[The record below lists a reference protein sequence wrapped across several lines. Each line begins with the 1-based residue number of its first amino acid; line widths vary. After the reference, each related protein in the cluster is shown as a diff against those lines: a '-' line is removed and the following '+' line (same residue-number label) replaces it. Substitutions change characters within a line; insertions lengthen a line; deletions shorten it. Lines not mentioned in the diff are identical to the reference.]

1 MGDNGTKIIVALVI
15 VAGLGYAAYKL
26 SNININAGLQGNTA
40 GAVTGI
46 AGAIGKL
53 FGGSTTNTNGSTK
66 STGQVGKTGTVGA
79 TDGGDPDG
87 DYTLD
92 DYENS

>member
-53 FGGSTTNTNGSTK
+53 FGGSTTNANGSTN

-79 TDGGDPDG
+79 TDGGDPDDDGG
-87 DYTLD
+87 DPD
-92 DYENS
+92 EDY